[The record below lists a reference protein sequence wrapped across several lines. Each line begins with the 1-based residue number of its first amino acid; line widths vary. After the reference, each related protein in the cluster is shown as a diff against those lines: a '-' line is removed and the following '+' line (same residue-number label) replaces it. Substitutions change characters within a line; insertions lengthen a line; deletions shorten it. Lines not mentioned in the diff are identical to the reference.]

1 MNFGMTAEVV
11 NGGDDMTKESESELI
26 SEDMICKM
34 ENEYF
39 KTISDIEKY
48 TKDSEK
54 LNNLRTENYYFKTNW
69 QELAAELPTLN
80 QQYYQTPA
88 DCTSSKTM
96 VITNRGCRGTE
107 GANATKI
114 LFTSSKSEAM
124 QSLERA
130 MPNRFEELRQAKK
143 PKKLN
148 AERPPQERGK
158 VDRKS

>member
-54 LNNLRTENYYFKTNW
+54 LNNLRTENYYFKTN
-69 QELAAELPTLN
+69 
-80 QQYYQTPA
+80 
-88 DCTSSKTM
+88 
-96 VITNRGCRGTE
+96 
-107 GANATKI
+107 
-114 LFTSSKSEAM
+114 
-124 QSLERA
+124 
-130 MPNRFEELRQAKK
+130 
-143 PKKLN
+143 
-148 AERPPQERGK
+148 
-158 VDRKS
+158 